1 MSIADLE
8 SFMKT
13 IPCAPVGSPIL
24 SKEERKEKS
33 ILPENNV
40 RNMTMNDDEIKRLKA
55 QGFTKGLVQI
65 LIQNNAAFPLRL
77 WIIDNSGSMNTCD
90 GQRIIPKSNMMNDHV
105 FIKSTRWAEL
115 KDTVEYHSQ
124 MAAIRKAPTIF
135 RFLNHPGVNLGT
147 RQFSIAETLASS
159 STTEE
164 VQNASNIMRR
174 ARPSGATPLIDR
186 LLEIHEFLAGIT
198 PQFENKGGKVA
209 VIITTDGL
217 PTVGGRH
224 NSEVRSQFV
233 ETLRM
238 FEDLPVWF
246 VIRLCTE
253 EDDVVK
259 FYNELDEQ
267 LEFSLEVLSDFVSE
281 AKEVYRFNKWL
292 NYALPLHR
300 IREGGFHDKVLDILN
315 ERRLCA
321 GELRDF
327 CELLFGPSHFDG
339 IDPEINWKRFL
350 NVVNRLLEKEEGDK
364 HYNPIKK
371 KPTSWIDTK
380 VLNKIYGKR
389 RIHNMLCCS

>member
-8 SFMKT
+8 SFMQT

-33 ILPENNV
+33 ILTLPENNV
-40 RNMTMNDDEIKRLKA
+40 RNMTMNDGEIKRLKA
-55 QGFTKGLVQI
+55 QGFTNGLVQI
-65 LIQNNAAFPLRL
+65 LIQNNNDFPLRL

-90 GQRIIPKSNMMNDHV
+90 GQRIIPKSNMNDHII

-115 KDTVEYHSQ
+115 RDTVEYHSQ
-124 MAAIRKAPTIF
+124 MAAIRNAPTIF

-174 ARPSGATPLIDR
+174 ARPSGATPMIDR

-217 PTVGGRH
+217 PTVGGRQ
-224 NSEVRSQFV
+224 NYAVRSQFV

-253 EDDVVK
+253 EEEVVK

-267 LEFSLEVLSDFVSE
+267 LEFSLDVLSDFVSE

-300 IREGGFHDKVLDILN
+300 IRECGYHDQLLDLLD
-315 ERRLCA
+315 ERSLCA

-327 CELLFGPSHFDG
+327 CEMLFGRNHFEKC
-339 IDPEINWKRFL
+339 DPEVDWKGFL
-350 NVVNRLLEKEEGDK
+350 KVVNRLLEEEDE

-371 KPTSWIDTK
+371 KLTPWIDTK

-389 RIHNMLCCS
+389 RNLFGF